1 MTTPFLKDELLK
13 EAVNLRAEFGGT
25 KQAADNSEIPYGT
38 LLHRC
43 RRADTLGILP
53 DYKRPIRTGIKGDRV
68 LAIPDLH
75 SPFHHPDALP
85 FLAEANKELAPSRII
100 CLGDEADQHAL
111 SQYQAD
117 PDGKSPN
124 DEFLLSKEF
133 MGELAKLFPV
143 MSICD
148 SNHMTRYL
156 KKAFRAGIP
165 TVYMK
170 SYQDA
175 YRTPPGWTWGD
186 QFTVDGVRY
195 FHGEGF
201 SGKDGAYKAAVQ
213 YRMPVVIGHL
223 HAHAGIQYNC
233 NGDTTI
239 FGLNAGCLID
249 NDAYAFRYGKHI
261 AHKPCIGVG
270 MIDSAVPHWFP
281 MRMDKHKRWVG
292 KL

>member
-1 MTTPFLKDELLK
+1 MPQKTCSEEILK
-13 EAVNLRAEFGGT
+13 EAVNLRAEFGGV
-25 KQAADNSEIPYGT
+25 KQASDATGMAYGT
-38 LLHRC
+38 LLHRV
-43 RRADTLGILP
+43 RRADAIGVLP
-53 DYKRPIRTGIKGDRV
+53 DFKRPIRTSAHGERV

-75 SPFHHPDALP
+75 SPFQHPDALH
-85 FLAEANKELAPSRII
+85 FLEAAKKALEPGRII

-111 SQYQAD
+111 SQYESD
-117 PDGKSPN
+117 PSGKSAN

-133 MGELAKLFPV
+133 LIELAKLFPV
-143 MSICD
+143 MAICD
-148 SNHMTRYL
+148 SNHMVRYL

-175 YRTPPGWTWGD
+175 YKTPPGWAWAD
-186 QFTVDGVRY
+186 SWEVDGVRY

-213 YRMPVVIGHL
+213 YRMPVCIGHL

-249 NDAYAFRYGKHI
+249 SAAYAFRYAKHVP
-261 AHKPCIGVG
+261 HKPCIGVALV
-270 MIDSAVPHWFP
+270 DSSVPHWFP
-281 MRMDKHKRWVG
+281 MRMDKHQRWTG